1 MQELIG
7 TPKVYGLVQE
17 ALTAA
22 GETVGAESCFAF
34 IPATDE
40 ERKAWEQE
48 VVVGVVGL
56 ALSRNKEDEA
66 DPVALPEDAPWRG
79 LRSDSPP
86 GSNTRLREQP
96 QSPTEDN
103 PQQ

>member
-22 GETVGAESCFAF
+22 GETVSAESCFAF

-48 VVVGVVGL
+48 RLDNREGVYF
-56 ALSRNKEDEA
+56 
-66 DPVALPEDAPWRG
+66 LPYI
-79 LRSDSPP
+79 S
-86 GSNTRLREQP
+86 
-96 QSPTEDN
+96 QSPKKRRLS
-103 PQQ
+103 

>member
-1 MQELIG
+1 MSEPTDSELTTIFLVLNEGSPDEHGVRVGTVNLSSEDERMQELIG

-22 GETVGAESCFAF
+22 GETVGAKSCFAF

-48 VVVGVVGL
+48 RLGTREGVYFL
-56 ALSRNKEDEA
+56 PYEA
-66 DPVALPEDAPWRG
+66 
-79 LRSDSPP
+79 SK
-86 GSNTRLREQP
+86 
-96 QSPTEDN
+96 
-103 PQQ
+103 